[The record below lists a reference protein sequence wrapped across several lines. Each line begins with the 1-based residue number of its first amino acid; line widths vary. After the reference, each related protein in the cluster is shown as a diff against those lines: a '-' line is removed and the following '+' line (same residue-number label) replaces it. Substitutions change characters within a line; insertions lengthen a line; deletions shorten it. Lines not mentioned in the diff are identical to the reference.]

1 MNMSAVVLCRKL
13 GERLGTGG
21 QRDDRQGCDNDDNV
35 LFHIH

>member
-1 MNMSAVVLCRKL
+1 MSAVVLCRKL

-35 LFHIH
+35 LLHIH